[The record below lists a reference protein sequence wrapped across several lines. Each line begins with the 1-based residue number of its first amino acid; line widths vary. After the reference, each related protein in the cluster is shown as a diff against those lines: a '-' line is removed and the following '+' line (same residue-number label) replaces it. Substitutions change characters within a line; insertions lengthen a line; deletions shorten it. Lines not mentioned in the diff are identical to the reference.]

1 MRTTKKKSGPFR
13 LGDWVSFLY
22 GVESAI
28 AQVIELRG
36 PLGFKGRHVYRLRFA
51 GDSDDTN
58 AFELSE
64 DSLEAAPLPD
74 KEAIVNYLKEGG
86 LVAILFGN
94 LEKKRE
100 QPKAW
105 LTYKRR
111 GGVTHTFLAERGVVG
126 GAPIPYFALH
136 EEKVYTGKKEEV
148 AAFLT
153 TFGISRTEAEAILA
167 AVGTAP

>member
-1 MRTTKKKSGPFR
+1 M
-13 LGDWVSFLY
+13 
-22 GVESAI
+22 
-28 AQVIELRG
+28 
-36 PLGFKGRHVYRLRFA
+36 
-51 GDSDDTN
+51 
-58 AFELSE
+58 
-64 DSLEAAPLPD
+64 EAASPPD
-74 KEAIVNYLKEGG
+74 KEAIINYLKEGG

-153 TFGISRTEAEAILA
+153 SFGLSRAEAEDVIS